1 MRLWYFHFN
10 KWIWELG
17 DLWLYLG
24 ALLEKAIILRIQDIL
39 VAWILPQMDDI
50 LGFHCNR
57 YRWMCSYFYMSLIVV
72 LFWEIHND
80 RHYGR
85 VVKATDLK
93 SVGLC
98 PRWFKSCW
106 CRFFFI
112 VRGALKMLH
121 SWKVVELLGD
131 HIYWNIFIW
140 SKAVWCFQ
148 TECWAGINFVIVV
161 LQMNYFFFIFNTQ
174 M

>member
-85 VVKATDLK
+85 VVKARDSNGIKSSAISWALPALVQILLVSYYFLK
-93 SVGLC
+93 LFFNNHHVST
-98 PRWFKSCW
+98 
-106 CRFFFI
+106 RFFYNYTNTHI
-112 VRGALKMLH
+112 SKSLKR
-121 SWKVVELLGD
+121 SWTNMATCYESHTVTYQLV
-131 HIYWNIFIW
+131 
-140 SKAVWCFQ
+140 
-148 TECWAGINFVIVV
+148 
-161 LQMNYFFFIFNTQ
+161 
-174 M
+174 

>member
-106 CRFFFI
+106 CRI
-112 VRGALKMLH
+112 
-121 SWKVVELLGD
+121 
-131 HIYWNIFIW
+131 IFW
-140 SKAVWCFQ
+140 
-148 TECWAGINFVIVV
+148 
-161 LQMNYFFFIFNTQ
+161 NYFSITTMSAPGSFTIIQTHISQNHSRGHGPIWQLATKVIR
-174 M
+174 